1 VRLTLQR
8 VARSAP
14 VRDLI
19 PRSLPAPFTPEEVA
33 LLNEIDLNQEISSGK
48 ILKIPSHQ
56 Q

>member
-8 VARSAP
+8 VFRSAP

-19 PRSLPAPFTPEEVA
+19 PRTLPAPFTPEEIA
-33 LLNEIDLNQEISSGK
+33 ILNEVNLNQEISSGK
-48 ILKIPSHQ
+48 ILKIPSQ